1 MILVIIL
8 HTMKRAGHVLCKGK
22 KRNAYRDLVGK
33 PERYFLE
40 GLHVCGTRIL
50 KRILKIKWEEVD

>member
-1 MILVIIL
+1 
-8 HTMKRAGHVLCKGK
+8 MKRAGHVLCKGK